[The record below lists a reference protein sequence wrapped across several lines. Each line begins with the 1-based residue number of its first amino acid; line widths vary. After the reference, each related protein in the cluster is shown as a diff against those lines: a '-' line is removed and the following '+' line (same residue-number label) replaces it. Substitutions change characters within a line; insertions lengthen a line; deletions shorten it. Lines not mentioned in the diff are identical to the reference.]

1 MNDMDRSDILKKVNE
16 IFQDVLDDDS
26 IQMNDGTTAADVE
39 GWDSLSHIQLVVAVE
54 KAFKIKFTSLEI
66 MSWKNVGEMITSI
79 EKKLA

>member
-1 MNDMDRSDILKKVNE
+1 MDRSDILKKVNE
-16 IFQDVLDDDS
+16 IFRDVLDDDS
-26 IQMNDGTTAADVE
+26 IQMNDATTAADVE